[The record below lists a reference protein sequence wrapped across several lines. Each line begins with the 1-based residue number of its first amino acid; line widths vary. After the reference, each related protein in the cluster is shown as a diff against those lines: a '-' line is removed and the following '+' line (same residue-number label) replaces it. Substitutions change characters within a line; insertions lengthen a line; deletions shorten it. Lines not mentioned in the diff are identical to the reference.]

1 VRSHKEERISRVPL
15 FAGLN
20 AAEISALAGRAAEK
34 RYAPGDTLFIE
45 GDRCQGI
52 YLVLEG
58 SVKIFK
64 TSAAGRELTLALES
78 APASVAE
85 VPLFD
90 DGPYPAS
97 VVALNDVTAAFI
109 RTSDFRR
116 VCREYPEVALKMLAA
131 VGGRLRQLV
140 GLIER
145 VTFGSVR
152 QRLAALL
159 LELGAE
165 AGSDAFSL
173 PSTHQELASRLGT
186 VREVV
191 SRNISRFQAERLIQI
206 SGRSVRLLDR
216 PGLEREAETEL

>member
-1 VRSHKEERISRVPL
+1 MSARKEDQIARVPL
-15 FAGLN
+15 FSGLS
-20 AAEISALAGRAAEK
+20 AEEIAALAARAAEK
-34 RYAPGDTLFIE
+34 RFAPGETIFAE
-45 GDRCQGI
+45 GDRCEGV

-58 SVKIFK
+58 RVKIFK
-64 TSAAGRELTLALES
+64 TSAGGREITLALEV

-90 DGPYPAS
+90 RGAYPAS
-97 VVALNDVTAAFI
+97 VMALDNVTAAFI
-109 RTSDFRR
+109 AADDFRK

-131 VGGRLRQLV
+131 VGRRLRQLV

-159 LELGAE
+159 LELGRQAASE
-165 AGSDAFSL
+165 SFPL

-191 SRNISRFQAERLIQI
+191 SRNISRFQSEGLIQLD
-206 SGRSVRLLDR
+206 GRQVRLLDR
-216 PGLEREAETEL
+216 PGLQREAETEL